1 MLFQSA
7 ILRIV
12 APDEFAKQ
20 TGYFKYEAAYTN
32 SAGWI
37 IQKEIMVIFQPLYIT
52 SDYRVSSERFSV

>member
-7 ILRIV
+7 ILIIV

-20 TGYFKYEAAYTN
+20 TGYFKYEAVYTN

-52 SDYRVSSERFSV
+52 SVYRVSSERFSV